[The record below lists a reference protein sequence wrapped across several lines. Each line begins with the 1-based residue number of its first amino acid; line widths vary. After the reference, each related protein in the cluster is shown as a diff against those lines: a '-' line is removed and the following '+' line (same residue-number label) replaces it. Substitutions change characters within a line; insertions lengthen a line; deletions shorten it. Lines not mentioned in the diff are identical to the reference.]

1 MADAV
6 PLTQRRARGQGVQK
20 AAAGP
25 KASKPAAEQVEVE
38 PKPVSRPNLRQ
49 LVTLF
54 CIFLI
59 AVSDFFTNN
68 VIAKCGK
75 KTMHGRYPSAWGV
88 VLQGIFVV
96 VAFALLSYINKYE

>member
-20 AAAGP
+20 AASKP
-25 KASKPAAEQVEVE
+25 TDSKPAAEVKVES
-38 PKPVSRPNLRQ
+38 KPVSKTNLRQ

-88 VLQGIFVV
+88 VLQGVFVV